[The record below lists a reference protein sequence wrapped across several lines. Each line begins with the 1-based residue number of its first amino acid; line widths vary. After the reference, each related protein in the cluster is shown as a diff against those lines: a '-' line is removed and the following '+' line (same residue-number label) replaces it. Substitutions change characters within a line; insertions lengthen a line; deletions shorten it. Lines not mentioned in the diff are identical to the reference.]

1 MTSKAVIVFLKAP
14 ETGRVKT
21 RLSRSLNKPFVLE
34 LYKGFVADTLD
45 VLESA
50 GDKYLYVWPPGKEDA
65 FQKWLGSQYMFCPQK
80 GDDLGQR
87 MANAFADIFKK
98 GYDAAVLIG
107 TDIPELTT
115 DVMSQADTALLNK
128 DAVIGPASD
137 GGYYLIGFQKSSFS
151 TRVFE
156 GIDWSTNAV
165 LDQTRQAMNHLSIE
179 YELLTEMDDIDTP
192 EDLNALV
199 ERVKKG
205 GKIGIQTLKV
215 LASDADGYIH
225 YHTGVK

>member
-1 MTSKAVIVFLKAP
+1 MISKAVIVFLKAP

-21 RLSRSLNKPFVLE
+21 RLSQSLNKTFVLE

-45 VLESA
+45 ILESA
-50 GDKYLYVWPPGKEDA
+50 RDNYLYVWPPGKEGTL
-65 FQKWLGSQYMFCPQK
+65 QKWLGSQYEFFPQK
-80 GDDLGQR
+80 GGDIGQR
-87 MANAFADIFKK
+87 MANAFADTFKK
-98 GYDAAVLIG
+98 GYDTAVLIG

-115 DVMSQADTALLNK
+115 DVMSQVDMALQTT

-137 GGYYLIGFQKSSFS
+137 GGYYLIGFQKLAFS

-156 GIDWSTNAV
+156 DIDWSTAAV
-165 LDQTRQAMNHLSIE
+165 LDQTCQAMNQMSIE
-179 YELLTEMDDIDTP
+179 YEFLPEMDDIDTS
-192 EDLNALV
+192 EDLNALMA
-199 ERVKKG
+199 RVKKG

-215 LASDADGYIH
+215 LTSDANGYIH